1 MSALA
6 PTLQAFFT
14 DRLITQRHASPHTI
28 ASYRNT
34 MRLLLQFAQ
43 KRLRTPAAEL
53 DLGQLDADLIGA
65 FLEHLEQE
73 RREHHRDPQRQAG
86 SDPLALQVRQPA
98 PSRARRADRARA
110 RDPTQTPR
118 PNAHHPPHR
127 HRDRR
132 AAQRA

>member
-14 DRLITQRHASPHTI
+14 DRLIAQRHASPHTI

-34 MRLLLQFAQ
+34 MRLLLEFAQ
-43 KRLRTPAAEL
+43 KRLRTPAARL

-65 FLEHLEQE
+65 FLEHLEHD
-73 RREHHRDPQRQAG
+73 RRKHSRDAQRQAG
-86 SDPLALQVRQPA
+86 SDPLALPVRQP
-98 PSRARRADRARA
+98 PSSRARRADRTRA

-118 PNAHHPPHR
+118 SNTHHAPHR
-127 HRDRR
+127 QRDQR